1 VSTMQIT
8 LYSRRDCHLCETMR
22 AVVVPVAHE
31 MGASF
36 EEVDADA
43 DPAIAARYDLE
54 IPVLCVNGEKA
65 FSIRVTAARLR
76 RHLSEV
82 ARAV

>member
-1 VSTMQIT
+1 M
-8 LYSRRDCHLCETMR
+8 RDI
-22 AVVVPVAHE
+22 VVPVAHE

-65 FSIRVTAARLR
+65 FSVRVGAGELR
-76 RHLSEV
+76 RHLKAV
-82 ARAV
+82 ARAR

>member
-1 VSTMQIT
+1 VSTVRIT
-8 LYSRRDCHLCETMR
+8 LYSRPDCHLCETMR
-22 AVVVPVAHE
+22 EVVLPVAQE

-43 DPAIAARYDLE
+43 DPGIAARYDLE

-65 FSIRVTAARLR
+65 FSIRVTPAALRRRLR
-76 RHLSEV
+76 EA